1 MLMAKDLEI
10 ALLRSFVT
18 AVRVGSI
25 SRAATALGHTQPALS
40 QQLRKLEGAVGRP
53 LLHRSP
59 SGVLPTR
66 AGEEL
71 LPYAERILSLS
82 AQALTETGRALTGHC
97 GVGLLEDLAASRL
110 PQALADLA
118 RLHPGATLEV
128 LSLST
133 TAMRQ
138 AYDAGRVQLVL
149 DAVPDLPGP
158 PRWKV
163 ARPLVWAIGQGV
175 DVPDVSDVAADPLPL
190 VLFSNPC
197 SWRTAVLETLERADR
212 RWQTVFE
219 SNNLIGVLAA
229 VRAGLGVAA
238 LMPANIEPAMARH
251 DTDALPALPDVELGL
266 TRHPRTDGDPLI
278 DAVETALRRMI

>member
-1 MLMAKDLEI
+1 MLMARDLET
-10 ALLRSFVT
+10 ALLRSFVA
-18 AVRVGSI
+18 AVRSGSI
-25 SRAATALGHTQPALS
+25 SRAATALGHTQPAPS
-40 QQLRKLEGAVGRP
+40 PQLRKLESVVGRP

-59 SGVLPTR
+59 SGVSPTR

-82 AQALTETGRALTGHC
+82 AQALTETGRALTGRC
-97 GVGLLEDLAASRL
+97 GIGLLEDLAASQL

-128 LSLST
+128 LTFSNA
-133 TAMRQ
+133 AMRE

-149 DAVPDLPGP
+149 DEVPYVPGP
-158 PRWKV
+158 PRWTV
-163 ARPLVWAIGQGV
+163 RRPLVWAIGQGV
-175 DVPDVSDVAADPLPL
+175 DVAADPLPV

-197 SWRTAVLETLERADR
+197 FWRTSVLETLERADR
-212 RWQTVFE
+212 RWRLAFE
-219 SNNLIGVLAA
+219 SNSLVGVLAA

-238 LMPANIEPAMARH
+238 LMPANLEPVMACH
-251 DTDALPALPDVELGL
+251 DPDALPTLPDVELGL
-266 TRHPRTDGDPLI
+266 ARHPRTEGDPLI

>member
-1 MLMAKDLEI
+1 MARDLET

-40 QQLRKLEGAVGRP
+40 QQLRKLESVVGRP
-53 LLHRSP
+53 LLYRSP
-59 SGVLPTR
+59 SGVSPTR

-82 AQALTETGRALTGHC
+82 AQALTETGRALTGRC
-97 GVGLLEDLAASRL
+97 GVGLLEDLAASQL

-118 RLHPGATLEV
+118 GLHPGATLEV
-128 LSLST
+128 LTFSSA
-133 TAMRQ
+133 AMRE

-149 DAVPDLPGP
+149 DEVPYLPGP
-158 PRWKV
+158 PRWTV
-163 ARPLVWAIGQGV
+163 RRPLVWAIGQ
-175 DVPDVSDVAADPLPL
+175 DVDVAADPLPV

-197 SWRTAVLETLERADR
+197 FWRTSVLETLERADR
-212 RWQTVFE
+212 RWRVAFE
-219 SNNLIGVLAA
+219 SNSLLGVLAA

-238 LMPANIEPAMARH
+238 LMPANLEPAMACH
-251 DTDALPALPDVELGL
+251 DADALPTLPDVELGL
-266 TRHPRTDGDPLI
+266 ARRPRTEGDPLI

>member
-1 MLMAKDLEI
+1 MLMARDLET

-40 QQLRKLEGAVGRP
+40 QQLRKLENAVGRP

-59 SGVLPTR
+59 SGVSPTR

-82 AQALTETGRALTGHC
+82 AQALAETGRALTGHC

-118 RLHPGATLEV
+118 CLHPGATLEV

-158 PRWKV
+158 PRWTV

-175 DVPDVSDVAADPLPL
+175 DVAADPLPL

-197 SWRTAVLETLERADR
+197 TWRTAVLETLERADR
-212 RWQTVFE
+212 RWQAAFE

-238 LMPANIEPAMARH
+238 LMPANIEPSMAHH
-251 DTDALPALPDVELGL
+251 DTDRLPALPDIELGL

>member
-1 MLMAKDLEI
+1 MARDLET

-18 AVRVGSI
+18 AVRAGSI
-25 SRAATALGHTQPALS
+25 SRAAAALGQTQPALS
-40 QQLRKLEGAVGRP
+40 QQLRKLESAVGRP

-59 SGVLPTR
+59 SGVSPTR

-82 AQALTETGRALTGHC
+82 AEALAETGRALTGHC

-128 LSLST
+128 LNLSNA
-133 TAMRQ
+133 AMRA

-149 DAVPDLPGP
+149 DAVPDVPGP
-158 PRWKV
+158 PRWTV
-163 ARPLVWAIGQGV
+163 RRPLVWAIGQ
-175 DVPDVSDVAADPLPL
+175 DVDVAADPLPV

-197 SWRTAVLETLERADR
+197 SWRTPVLETLERADR
-212 RWQTVFE
+212 RWRVAFE
-219 SNNLIGVLAA
+219 SNSLVGVLAA

-238 LMPANIEPAMARH
+238 LMPANLEPVMARH
-251 DTDALPALPDVELGL
+251 DADVLPTLPDVELGL
-266 TRHPRTDGDPLI
+266 VRHPRTEGDPLI